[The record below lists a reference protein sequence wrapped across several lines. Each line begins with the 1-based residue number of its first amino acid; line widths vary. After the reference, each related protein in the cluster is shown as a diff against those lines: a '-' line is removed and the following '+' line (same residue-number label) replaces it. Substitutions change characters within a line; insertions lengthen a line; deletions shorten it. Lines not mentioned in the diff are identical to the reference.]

1 MNQLPENSLGT
12 YDVTIVTSYLIGLI
26 IPKNDNV
33 MNIKNTYEC
42 KIKFYVEAKSNVV
55 HFRPK

>member
-42 KIKFYVEAKSNVV
+42 KIKFYTLNLNLM
-55 HFRPK
+55 

>member
-33 MNIKNTYEC
+33 MNIKNTYAC
-42 KIKFYVEAKSNVV
+42 KIKFYTLKPNLM
-55 HFRPK
+55 